1 MSSRLLLKLSLVP
14 VLGAMACRTHGAV
27 LDAGPEVAGCGA
39 PESGSGVPATI
50 RWFGPGQTDEARRHA
65 RWCRA
70 VGTPVLTGPAPASRS
85 GRQSAAM
92 RDSILVVSYN
102 AALGSGRLDLLVDRI
117 RSGALTGGPPVVD
130 FVILVQETI
139 RMGSAVPAVLPAAAT
154 AGRATFPEPDTGN
167 RIDVI
172 RLAGAEGLH
181 VFYVPAM
188 RSGQGLNPD
197 GLPEDRGNA
206 ILSTRPLESLSAI
219 ELPFGGARRVSNGA
233 VLQGRGWRL
242 GLVNLHFDVGPFG
255 PSALSAIR
263 ARQARAVAQAYDA
276 TAPWG
281 LASPP
286 AVVVGGDLNSFSL
299 TGTAESVRVLREA
312 FPDGHG
318 PGRPTRGWQRLDHLF
333 FRAGGGLGLGPVGV
347 GPDPFGSDHHPIFAW
362 VGPAAPAASFNSRAD
377 NDLR

>member
-1 MSSRLLLKLSLVP
+1 MTRRLLFNLSLVP
-14 VLGAMACRTHGAV
+14 VIGAMACHTHGSV
-27 LDAGPEVAGCGA
+27 LDAGPQVAGCGE
-39 PESGSGVPATI
+39 PESGSGSPAAI
-50 RWFGPGQTDEARRHA
+50 RWFGPGQADEARRHA

-70 VGTPVLTGPAPASRS
+70 VGMPVLAAPAPDSQWDRP
-85 GRQSAAM
+85 SAAS

-117 RSGALTGGPPVVD
+117 RSGALTGGPPVGD
-130 FVILVQETI
+130 FVILVQETV
-139 RMGSAVPAVLPAAAT
+139 RMGSTVPEVLPAAA
-154 AGRATFPEPDTGN
+154 AGGRAMFPEPDSGD
-167 RIDVI
+167 RLDVI
-172 RLAGAEGLH
+172 RLAGARGLH

-188 RSGQGLNPD
+188 RSGRALNPA

-206 ILSTRPLESLSAI
+206 ILSTRPLEALSAV
-219 ELPFGGARRVSNGA
+219 ELPFGGARRVANGA
-233 VLQGRGWRL
+233 VLRGRGWQL
-242 GLVNLHFDVGPFG
+242 GLVNLHLDVGPFG

-263 ARQARAVAQAYDA
+263 ARQARAVAQAYDLA
-276 TAPWG
+276 APWG
-281 LASPP
+281 RALPP

-333 FRAGGGLGLGPVGV
+333 FRAGGGLGLGRVGM
-347 GPDPFGSDHHPIFAW
+347 GPDTFGSDHHPIFAW
-362 VGPAAPAASFNSRAD
+362 VGPADPTGSFNSQAD